1 MKIISFI
8 LLGMFFML
16 ICAALDNI
24 IFVFVASAVTVVIE
38 AICYTTISGT
48 SFLAFLKYINI
59 MYGVRTGRLFSD
71 YVNINLFGYPL
82 NTGVLYGLF
91 WLVCIAVCIFAVT
104 NYLNSVHEKK
114 LLLLPGFACGKNTG
128 CHTSLF
134 LHECYKALVPGKV
147 LLILIAAALFVVW
160 WNPAEK
166 LSYDSVDEVY
176 YKEYMDKYYG
186 PLTAKT
192 NELLDEERVKYDR
205 LADNIAYDMAQGKSE
220 SYINIKYKDELSRQE
235 AFNKVTAHVDYL
247 KTLNEGW
254 LFFEKGY
261 DILTDRTD
269 FKNRDTAQAFVYVIL
284 LIAIACGIC
293 GADYANHEIRLLRT
307 TRRGRKQHMGIK
319 CILGF
324 LGTVTA
330 FALVYIVRLCNV
342 LSAYGTQG
350 LNAPAASMEHLWRVS
365 QNISV
370 GQYIL
375 IIMLMRFIGG
385 LLVSLFVFAMFKYL
399 RSGMSVIISCVLL
412 IVLPL
417 ALVVFGVTNAQYMLF
432 NPLLLGN
439 IF

>member
-1 MKIISFI
+1 M
-8 LLGMFFML
+8 
-16 ICAALDNI
+16 
-24 IFVFVASAVTVVIE
+24 E
-38 AICYTTISGT
+38 
-48 SFLAFLKYINI
+48 
-59 MYGVRTGRLFSD
+59 
-71 YVNINLFGYPL
+71 
-82 NTGVLYGLF
+82 
-91 WLVCIAVCIFAVT
+91 
-104 NYLNSVHEKK
+104 
-114 LLLLPGFACGKNTG
+114 
-128 CHTSLF
+128 
-134 LHECYKALVPGKV
+134 
-147 LLILIAAALFVVW
+147 
-160 WNPAEK
+160 
-166 LSYDSVDEVY
+166 
-176 YKEYMDKYYG
+176 
-186 PLTAKT
+186 
-192 NELLDEERVKYDR
+192 
-205 LADNIAYDMAQGKSE
+205 QGKSE

-235 AFNKVTAHVDYL
+235 AFNKLTAHVDYL

-399 RSGMSVIISCVLL
+399 RSGMSVIISCVLF

-417 ALVVFGVTNAQYMLF
+417 ALVAFGVTNAQYLLF
-432 NPLLLGN
+432 NPLLIGN

>member
-1 MKIISFI
+1 M
-8 LLGMFFML
+8 
-16 ICAALDNI
+16 
-24 IFVFVASAVTVVIE
+24 
-38 AICYTTISGT
+38 
-48 SFLAFLKYINI
+48 
-59 MYGVRTGRLFSD
+59 
-71 YVNINLFGYPL
+71 
-82 NTGVLYGLF
+82 
-91 WLVCIAVCIFAVT
+91 CIAVCIFAVT

-205 LADNIAYDMAQGKSE
+205 LSDNIAYDMAQGKSE

-235 AFNKVTAHVDYL
+235 AFNKLTAHVDYL

-261 DILTDRTD
+261 DIITDRTD

-399 RSGMSVIISCVLL
+399 RSGMSVIISCVLF

-417 ALVVFGVTNAQYMLF
+417 ALVAFGVTNAQYLLF